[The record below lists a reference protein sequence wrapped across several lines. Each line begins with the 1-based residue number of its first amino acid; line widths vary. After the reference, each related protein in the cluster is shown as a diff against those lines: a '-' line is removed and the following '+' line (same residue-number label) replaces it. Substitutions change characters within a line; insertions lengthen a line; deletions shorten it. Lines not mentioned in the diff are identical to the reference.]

1 MFHQVGV
8 DTQFGA
14 YSTHLASAC
23 VAANK
28 GLPLDVVSKA
38 SGCLHHRLL
47 ARSTLHVRT
56 SKTTI
61 GQTILPSCTLDLDC
75 LLFLLLKDAVSCEE
89 ADGDYALV
97 DDALPPGQL
106 HRIRST
112 KSPSRFGPQ
121 GECNRITEFHLH
133 EKIRIQM
140 SSICIKVPAFA
151 VITIRARFYHKK
163 NHNFPHCLMICC
175 FIMHFVYSTSTH
187 VCLIL
192 IALLKM
198 CLYILCGMVMIWQ
211 PQI

>member
-1 MFHQVGV
+1 MLHQVGV

-14 YSTHLASAC
+14 YNTHSASAC
-23 VAANK
+23 AAASK
-28 GLPLDVVSKA
+28 GLPLDVVSEA
-38 SGCLHHRLL
+38 SGCLYHRLL
-47 ARSTLHVRT
+47 PRSTLHVRT

-61 GQTILPSCTLDLDC
+61 GRTILPSCTLDLDC

-121 GECNRITEFHLH
+121 GECNHISEFHLL

-140 SSICIKVPAFA
+140 SLICIKVPAFA
-151 VITIRARFYHKK
+151 VITIRARCYHKK

-175 FIMHFVYSTSTH
+175 FIMDCIHSVSYTHLTLPTSST
-187 VCLIL
+187 V
-192 IALLKM
+192 
-198 CLYILCGMVMIWQ
+198 
-211 PQI
+211 